1 MAAKYFLRHKLPF
14 QQPYHWKSRKDREK
28 REEAG

>member
-1 MAAKYFLRHKLPF
+1 MAATSFPA
-14 QQPYHWKSRKDREK
+14 QPYHWKSRKDREK